1 MKSVL
6 QKITAFFL
14 SIFAGF
20 FGLFGVELPEIY
32 PENEPPQVQEE
43 IEEQGEWLLQGVPS
57 FDAGFYSSALYN
69 AGTGLFDDTADRTPE
84 TDFEEGDLSQSATS
98 AATMM
103 QLVRKTTLADAVGYG
118 EKLKSLGYTQTYSHQ
133 IENNFYYA
141 YETGGSSVYYY
152 FNGNSGETRIL
163 DDHGST
169 ASLQTFSSVTDLP
182 PEEPVTEPVTEPA
195 GDPTQEPDGEIPTQ
209 EPEETP
215 DTPAAEPQRPT
226 VYQFSYPYRDAEH
239 VGKDN
244 YGSNGMLYAVALT
257 DGRLIV
263 IDGGNRWQASEQN
276 VTEFFSFLHTV
287 SGTPEGEKLHIAL
300 WYCTHSHGDHT
311 AFFYKL
317 LRRYSDRID
326 LQRAMFNFPAD
337 SVMVKNAYATR
348 IRSILA
354 TRYPALQYLKTH
366 SGMSFQ
372 VQDAFCE
379 VLYTHEDYV
388 NIKDA
393 TIPADNLNEGCSV
406 LRMTIGN
413 TVFLFPGDA
422 LEATAATLLNNF
434 SATTLHADVLQASH
448 HLLVNLPGLYA
459 VVAPTYVMCPASRLR
474 ATTTPYEAYL
484 NLRQTIPDENF
495 FFAGDGFSYG
505 FTPQAD
511 GTIALCGIETN
522 CGAYAGST
530 LH

>member
-32 PENEPPQVQEE
+32 PENEPQIQEE
-43 IEEQGEWLLQGVPS
+43 IEVQGDWLLQGVPS

-69 AGTGLFDDTADRTPE
+69 AGTGLFDDTADHTPE

-98 AATMM
+98 AGALM
-103 QLVRKTTLADAVGYG
+103 QLVRKTTLADAVSYG
-118 EKLKSLGYTQTYSHQ
+118 EKLKSLGYTQTYSYQ

-141 YETGGSSVYYY
+141 YETAGSSVYYY

-182 PEEPVTEPVTEPA
+182 PEEPVTEPPTEPS
-195 GDPTQEPDGEIPTQ
+195 DEPTGEPTG
-209 EPEETP
+209 ETP
-215 DTPAAEPQRPT
+215 AEEPQRPT
-226 VYQFSYPYRDAEH
+226 VYQFSYPYLDAEH

-244 YGSNGMLYAVALT
+244 YSSNGMLYAVALT

-263 IDGGNRWQASEQN
+263 IDGGSRWQASEQN
-276 VTEFFSFLHTV
+276 VTEFFGFLHTI
-287 SGTPEGEKLHIAL
+287 SGTPEEEPLHIAL

-354 TRYPALQYLKTH
+354 TRYPSLQYLKTH
-366 SGMSFQ
+366 SGMSFRL
-372 VQDAFCE
+372 QDAFCE

-406 LRMTIGN
+406 LKMTIGN

-422 LEATAATLLNNF
+422 LEQTQAILLKNF
-434 SATTLHADVLQASH
+434 SAATLHADVLQASH
-448 HLLVNLPGLYA
+448 HLKANLAELYA
-459 VVAPTYVMCPASRLR
+459 MVAPTYVMCPASRLR
-474 ATTTPYEAYL
+474 AVSTPYEAYL
-484 NLRQTIPDENF
+484 TLRQTVPDENI
-495 FFAGDGFSYG
+495 FFAGDGVSYG

-522 CGAYAGST
+522 CGAYDGST